1 MVIKVQ
7 KDNILLLKD
16 VNISLRKS
24 YAILKVLFQNNVNIN
39 QNNINKQLKDYRKC
53 ISISRMA
60 LLSNNINPDAFGKIQ
75 KMLMDGKIT
84 CLHLFHIPQNI
95 LNEIVKNDIAKNMK
109 RVILS
114 KGNYKYAD
122 QDVRFLV
129 KFYLSIETRLCLF
142 LTRKKA
148 SFEA

>member
-1 MVIKVQ
+1 
-7 KDNILLLKD
+7 
-16 VNISLRKS
+16 
-24 YAILKVLFQNNVNIN
+24 
-39 QNNINKQLKDYRKC
+39 
-53 ISISRMA
+53 
-60 LLSNNINPDAFGKIQ
+60 
-75 KMLMDGKIT
+75 MLIDGKIT
-84 CLHLFHIPQNI
+84 CLHLFHVPQNI

-122 QDVRFLV
+122 QDVRLLV